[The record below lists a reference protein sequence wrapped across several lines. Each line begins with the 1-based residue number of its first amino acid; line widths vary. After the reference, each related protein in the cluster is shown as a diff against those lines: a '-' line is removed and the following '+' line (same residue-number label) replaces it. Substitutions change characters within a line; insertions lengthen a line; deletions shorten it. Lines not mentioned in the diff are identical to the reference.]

1 MRNVA
6 KLIEDEAVAFVKKMT
21 KKPSVPS
28 ALRTHRLYLPP
39 VRREEHMA
47 LPVPVGAGEDDG
59 VAEGA
64 REDGLDGDLAPL
76 HDAVVEGGP
85 PVNVVG
91 PAPEL
96 VPSAGLVAHEAGPVV
111 SEPSLPPPPNEW
123 PAGWKP
129 ELHRGLPL
137 DHESNHD
144 AFSDEQSDSTYVD
157 GEESECEG
165 QPALPRAGPFPEVG
179 PLVGVVAGAGHP
191 EVGGLVGGTV
201 PVSQAG
207 PAVEA
212 GPKAEAACP
221 LHESEGDR
229 FARLSH
235 DYGRPA
241 GESLMCAAQ
250 GHDYDLEVGVGQQLE
265 GQLCP
270 PKCIQED
277 ASPAVPPSVAA
288 GVMFALCRLVGAW
301 LMLSGMRMTHIHCIL
316 LKHPIGQKCADMHRH
331 TYVHC
336 ITVCDRHYVKPYT
349 SLSIYI
355 YIHTCIH
362 HSCVQTGWCLAA
374 CTTVCVYRQNNVHT
388 YIHSF
393 NIYLYIY
400 IYTYIHTNTFFS
412 GRCIHKYT

>member
-1 MRNVA
+1 MCSNSRHLFGMVLYVLHICMWWNFFLNHRSAKVRMRNVA

-47 LPVPVGAGEDDG
+47 LPVPVGAGEDG
-59 VAEGA
+59 VAERAG
-64 REDGLDGDLAPL
+64 EDGLDGDLAPL

-91 PAPEL
+91 PVPEL

-111 SEPSLPPPPNEW
+111 SEPALPPPPNEW

-144 AFSDEQSDSTYVD
+144 AFSDEESDSTYVD

-165 QPALPRAGPFPEVG
+165 QPSLARAGPFPEVG
-179 PLVGVVAGAGHP
+179 PLVVADAGHP
-191 EVGGLVGGTV
+191 EVGPQAGLVGDV
-201 PVSQAG
+201 G
-207 PAVEA
+207 PAVEV
-212 GPKAEAACP
+212 AC
-221 LHESEGDR
+221 LAHESEGDR
-229 FARLSH
+229 FGPLSR

-241 GESLMCAAQ
+241 GESLMCAARE
-250 GHDYDLEVGVGQQLE
+250 GHYYDLEVGVWQQHE

-288 GVMFALCRLVGAW
+288 GVMFALRRLVGAW
-301 LMLSGMRMTHIHCIL
+301 LMLSGMCMTHIHCML
-316 LKHPIGQKCADMHRH
+316 LKKPIGQKCADMHRH

-336 ITVCDRHYVKPYT
+336 IPVCDMYT
-349 SLSIYI
+349 LQYMMSNLTHLSLSLY
-355 YIHTCIH
+355 TCMH

-374 CTTVCVYRQNNVHT
+374 CATYR
-388 YIHSF
+388 
-393 NIYLYIY
+393 
-400 IYTYIHTNTFFS
+400 
-412 GRCIHKYT
+412 